1 MIAFFASV
9 LKAHPAAAAAVD
21 YGFKAT
27 TAAGRVFGA
36 FNALGTVSFAFA
48 GHNVVLEIQ
57 ATIPSTPERPS
68 KRPMWRGVV
77 VAYAVVA
84 LCYFTVAFGGYHA
97 FGNAVAPNVL
107 ISLEKP
113 RWLVAA
119 ANLMVVVHVIGAY
132 QVYAMP
138 VFDMIE
144 TVLAKKLHL
153 RPGLPLRVTARSAY
167 VALTMFIGITFP
179 FFDGLLGFFGG
190 FGFAPTTYFI
200 PCIIWLIMRKP
211 AKYSLSWLMNWCFII
226 IGMLLML
233 VSPIGGLRQIILDA
247 SKYKFYS

>member
-1 MIAFFASV
+1 
-9 LKAHPAAAAAVD
+9 
-21 YGFKAT
+21 
-27 TAAGRVFGA
+27 
-36 FNALGTVSFAFA
+36 
-48 GHNVVLEIQ
+48 
-57 ATIPSTPERPS
+57 
-68 KRPMWRGVV
+68 
-77 VAYAVVA
+77 
-84 LCYFTVAFGGYHA
+84 
-97 FGNAVAPNVL
+97 
-107 ISLEKP
+107 
-113 RWLVAA
+113 
-119 ANLMVVVHVIGAY
+119 MVVVHVIGAY

-144 TVLAKKLHL
+144 TVLVKKLHL